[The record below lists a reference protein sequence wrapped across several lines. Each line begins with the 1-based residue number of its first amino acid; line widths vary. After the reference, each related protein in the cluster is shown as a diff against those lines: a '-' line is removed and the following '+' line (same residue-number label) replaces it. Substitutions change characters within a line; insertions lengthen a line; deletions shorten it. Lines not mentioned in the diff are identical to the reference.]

1 MNIALIFAAGRGK
14 RTGESVPKQ
23 FLLIDGKPI
32 LIRTLEKFQLSNL
45 IDEIF
50 LVTLEEYFGETQRM
64 LKTWSITKC
73 KQIISGGETGLDSIF
88 NGLKSISSKF
98 PNENPIVLIH
108 DGVRPFIDTHTIEK
122 NIEIVRLKG
131 NCVTVSP
138 AIETVVIADEKF
150 QTISKVVDRKYCL
163 MAKAPQ
169 SFFLQTL
176 MPLFTEAKKVGL
188 NSFVDTA
195 SLVSNF
201 GLQTYTLLGPNDN
214 IKITTPED
222 LICAKALIK
231 EKENGK

>member
-14 RTGESVPKQ
+14 RAGKSVPKQ
-23 FLLIDGKPI
+23 FLLIERKPI

-50 LVTLEEYFGETQRM
+50 LVTLDEYFDETRRM
-64 LKTWSITKC
+64 LEQWSITKC
-73 KQIISGGETGLDSIF
+73 KQLIVGGETGLDSIF
-88 NGLKSISSKF
+88 NGLMAISSEY
-98 PNENPIVLIH
+98 PNENPVVLIH
-108 DGVRPFIDTHTIEK
+108 DGVRPFIDSHTIEK
-122 NIEIVRLKG
+122 NIELVRLKG

-169 SFFLQTL
+169 SFFLKTL
-176 MPLFTEAKKVGL
+176 IPLFKEAKELGL
-188 NSFVDTA
+188 NRFVDTA

-201 GLQTYTLLGPNDN
+201 GLQTYTLIGPNEN